1 MKNKTRSA
9 NLKHACL
16 RIFSCVVKRRGQ
28 VMLESSLN
36 TFLLFSNFYLIL
48 SMLLHFQVLSQ
59 LYSGRNDR
67 TKVFYQAILVSS
79 HQNSVKY
86 ITSLTLISRNELA
99 TTWNASSPG
108 TFAIVRVGSPGYQA
122 TTIAQWLT
130 GEVMCCLVWFAHV
143 NIFCAWS

>member
-1 MKNKTRSA
+1 
-9 NLKHACL
+9 
-16 RIFSCVVKRRGQ
+16 
-28 VMLESSLN
+28 MLESSLN

-99 TTWNASSPG
+99 TT
-108 TFAIVRVGSPGYQA
+108 
-122 TTIAQWLT
+122 
-130 GEVMCCLVWFAHV
+130 
-143 NIFCAWS
+143 